1 MVQAGAPGAQGRRF
15 TMSNIVSFISIGL
28 FFLLPL
34 VILALVI
41 LALVS
46 GFAFGGARRNAQALL
61 AAGAFSLL
69 TGGYYLYGL
78 SASYY
83 AKQDNAYLG
92 NIYVG
97 LLLLL
102 AGVWML
108 SIGLAGVGLSRWL
121 AVVLVVA
128 GIVGIVPVYSALSLS
143 STTGGTGVALYALVA
158 LVVVAVALLALRRG
172 ALLGRALGLGLA
184 STVMALGVYAVVG
197 VVSNTSFAA
206 YLQPGVDQLVGHKP
220 PVVEGFSLLACVIAV
235 VAAYFIGR
243 RGGGGQDA
251 PSTPAPVAPAPE
263 QAPVS

>member
-1 MVQAGAPGAQGRRF
+1 M
-15 TMSNIVSFISIGL
+15 NINFISIGL
-28 FFLLPL
+28 FFALPL
-34 VILALVI
+34 VIVALVI
-41 LALVS
+41 LALIS

-61 AAGAFSLL
+61 AAGIFSLL
-69 TGGYYLYGL
+69 TGGFYLYGL

-108 SIGLAGVGLSRWL
+108 SIGLAGAGLSRWL
-121 AVVLVVA
+121 ATVLVVA
-128 GIVGIVPVYSALSLS
+128 GVAGMVPVYSALSLS

-158 LVVVAVALLALRRG
+158 LVVAAVALLALRRG
-172 ALLGRALGLGLA
+172 ALLGRVLGLGLA
-184 STVMALGVYAVVG
+184 STVMTLGVYSVVG
-197 VVSNTSFAA
+197 VISGASLAA
-206 YLQPGVDQLVGHKP
+206 YLQPGMSQLAAPKP
-220 PVVEGFSLLACVIAV
+220 PVVEGFSLLACVIAG
-235 VAAYFIGR
+235 VAAYLMGR

-251 PSTPAPVAPAPE
+251 PSTGAPVAPAPQ